1 MIVTDR
7 FVFIHLHK
15 TGGQSINDAIAS
27 CIPGSRMVGYHFPC
41 ADIPAEASDLPVV
54 GIVRN
59 PWDWYVSWYAFNN
72 GPRMRSADGML

>member
-1 MIVTDR
+1 
-7 FVFIHLHK
+7 
-15 TGGQSINDAIAS
+15 
-27 CIPGSRMVGYHFPC
+27 MVGYHFPC

-72 GPRMRSADGML
+72 GPRMRSPLFKIVS